1 MNHRG
6 SGGEKII
13 GAGMNINNAIQKELK
28 NIVGTKTERAAV
40 KNATPEQIWQAHR
53 NIYEKMGYGDW
64 AKAIYDAHVRH
75 LGIPYK

>member
-6 SGGEKII
+6 SDGEKII

-28 NIVGTKTERAAV
+28 KIVGTKTERAAV